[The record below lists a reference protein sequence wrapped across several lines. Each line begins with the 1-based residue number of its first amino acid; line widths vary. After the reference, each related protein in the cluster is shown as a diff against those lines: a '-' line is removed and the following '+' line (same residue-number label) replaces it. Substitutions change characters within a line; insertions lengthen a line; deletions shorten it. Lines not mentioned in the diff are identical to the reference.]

1 MKRWMKIYR
10 GVSLL
15 GYAGLDDGLGPCCPF
30 EAADGFWEVESLFQK
45 EYELGMMLD
54 DDNLSKERELEIV
67 DACDAIMEEILAPGV
82 KMTTLE
88 DTYCFD
94 CIQLTIG
101 EGRVCWR

>member
-1 MKRWMKIYR
+1 MKIYR
-10 GVSLL
+10 GDTLL

-30 EAADGFWEVESLFQK
+30 EAADGFGEVAHLFQK
-45 EYELGMMLD
+45 EHELGLLLGD
-54 DDNLSKERELEIV
+54 DDLSKKKQLEIV
-67 DACDAIMEEILAPGV
+67 EACDTIMKEILAPGV
-82 KMTTLE
+82 TMTTLE